1 MKTYKLNDQEYEL
14 IKNYRDGF
22 DLQET
27 KANLTDYFTDYDYI
41 LGDWAYG
48 KLRLKGFCEQTNKL
62 FKPLNDFKGVEKY
75 IKDYCAYNCRHFIL
89 KKKQD

>member
-27 KANLTDYFTDYDYI
+27 KAKFTDYFTDYDCCT
-41 LGDWAYG
+41 DSPM
-48 KLRLKGFCEQTNKL
+48 E
-62 FKPLNDFKGVEKY
+62 EKSG
-75 IKDYCAYNCRHFIL
+75 RRSFT
-89 KKKQD
+89 